1 MDIALEAKAKAKR
14 QRGRP
19 LLPDAERRTITVSS
33 RMTPGELREIDA
45 RRGIMQR
52 GEWLRAAAFS
62 ALPPSPPPVISLDA
76 LRILSRVAGNLSTV
90 AGAMR
95 GGEYVEIEECRAAVA
110 ALRAALTGAL
120 PPGPR

>member
-1 MDIALEAKAKAKR
+1 MDIALEATATTKR

-19 LLPDAERRTITVSS
+19 LLPPMERRTLTVSS
-33 RMTPGELREIDA
+33 RMTPGELDEIDA

-62 ALPPSPPPVISLDA
+62 ALPPAPPPAISLDA

-95 GGEYVEIEECRAAVA
+95 SGEYVEIEECRAAVA
-110 ALRAALTGAL
+110 ALRAALTAAL
-120 PPGPR
+120 PLGPR